1 MDLSTFILWKKIQ
14 GMAIRCVGH
23 ADNYLALNI
32 EIWTSFIELLD
43 E

>member
-1 MDLSTFILWKKIQ
+1 MDLSSFILWKKIQ
-14 GMAIRCVGH
+14 GMAIRCVGQT
-23 ADNYLALNI
+23 DNHLALNT